1 MHSGRGKADEEGEKA
16 ERERETHTQ
25 RERETRTHTHTD
37 TDTHRHTQAHIH
49 RYTDTRAHPQR
60 RSTHKHVAE
69 HPIPRQDVEVNAL
82 RPGHEG
88 HEYVCTWLHAQCA
101 HAMYCACVA
110 R

>member
-37 TDTHRHTQAHIH
+37 TDTHRHTQAHMH
-49 RYTDTRAHPQR
+49 RYTDTRARTHR
-60 RSTHKHVAE
+60 RITHAHVGE
-69 HPIPRQDVEVNAL
+69 HPIPRQDVEVYAI
-82 RPGHEG
+82 RPGDDC
-88 HEYVCTWLHAQCA
+88 VCTRLRTQCA

>member
-49 RYTDTRAHPQR
+49 RYTDTRARTHR
-60 RSTHKHVAE
+60 RITHAHVGE
-69 HPIPRQDVEVNAL
+69 HPIPRQDVEVYAI
-82 RPGHEG
+82 RPGDDC
-88 HEYVCTWLHAQCA
+88 VCTRLRTQCA